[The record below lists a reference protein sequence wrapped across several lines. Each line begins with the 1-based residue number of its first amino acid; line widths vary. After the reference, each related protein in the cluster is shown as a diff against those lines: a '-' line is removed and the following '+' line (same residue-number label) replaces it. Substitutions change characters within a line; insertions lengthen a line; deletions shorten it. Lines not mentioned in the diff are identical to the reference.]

1 MEKEV
6 IQGILEGTM
15 LCPKL
20 PDFLKRICDAQAY
33 RKIQNTIKAQV
44 GGYLLLKLNAEFKI
58 YPQFQT
64 RKRLTHEFLL
74 GINNSENDPAK
85 VTAMLQEAKQIC
97 YDQGQH
103 AIHLIFWTRE
113 MAAKCS
119 QQFRSLTF
127 RNRRFPLVNA
137 HEIEQPVQ
145 TKTESRSMAVWNRQV
160 GADGLRN
167 ELPRDRYHVRLI
179 NLSRFLDEAATDAYI
194 QKRFQGTYQTW
205 QEPTIT
211 GQIPQ
216 TRGIYSSKVVTV
228 PSFWK

>member
-85 VTAMLQEAKQIC
+85 VTAMLQEAKQI
-97 YDQGQH
+97 
-103 AIHLIFWTRE
+103 
-113 MAAKCS
+113 
-119 QQFRSLTF
+119 LTKD
-127 RNRRFPLVNA
+127 NMRFTSSFGHGRWQLNVAN
-137 HEIEQPVQ
+137 
-145 TKTESRSMAVWNRQV
+145 SS
-160 GADGLRN
+160 
-167 ELPRDRYHVRLI
+167 DR
-179 NLSRFLDEAATDAYI
+179 
-194 QKRFQGTYQTW
+194 
-205 QEPTIT
+205 
-211 GQIPQ
+211 
-216 TRGIYSSKVVTV
+216 
-228 PSFWK
+228 